1 MFYYLH
7 LLTDLFSPLR
17 MFRYITLRALL
28 GAATAF
34 LLVVVLGPLVIRG
47 LRRLNFGE
55 QSRDAEVEKL
65 AEFFNSKKGTPTMGG
80 ALILF
85 ATMAATL
92 LWAIPTNGYV
102 LLTLATMLFMGL
114 LGFWDDYLKVTKKN
128 AKGVR
133 ARHKFFWQT
142 VWVIVVMAILLA
154 WPETRQLVRQLF
166 VPFLKDPLVAD
177 MGLIGTFIFLW
188 LVLVGASNA
197 VNLTDGLDGL
207 AIGCSNSVAVA
218 YLMMAYVAGNIKF
231 AAYLG
236 VPYLPGVGE
245 LAVFCGCLLGA
256 GLGFLWYNC
265 HPAQVFMGDTGSL
278 AIGGAIGMMAIL
290 IKQEIALIIIGG
302 VFVIE
307 AVSVVLQVASFKLT
321 GRRIF
326 LCSPLHHHFQWKEKL
341 AAQAEGR
348 AERKME
354 TKITIRFWILSII
367 FALIGVAMLKIR

>member
-7 LLTDLFSPLR
+7 LLTDWFSPLR
-17 MFRYITLRALL
+17 MFRYITLRAFL

-34 LLVVVLGPLVIRG
+34 LLVLVLGPLVIRW

-55 QSRDAEVEKL
+55 QSRDGDVEKL

-80 ALILF
+80 ALIIF
-85 ATMAATL
+85 ATIGATL
-92 LWAIPTNGYV
+92 LWADPGNGYV
-102 LLTLATMLFMGL
+102 LLTLATMLYMGL
-114 LGFWDDYLKVTKKN
+114 LGFWDDFLKVTKKN
-128 AKGVR
+128 AKGVP
-133 ARHKFFWQT
+133 ARYKFFWQT
-142 VWVIVVMAILLA
+142 VWVAVLLGILLA
-154 WPETRQLVRQLF
+154 WPETRRLVRQLF
-166 VPFLKDPLVAD
+166 VPFFKEPVIAD
-177 MGLIGTFIFLW
+177 MGLLCTFAFLW
-188 LVLVGASNA
+188 LVIVGASNA

-207 AIGCSNSVAVA
+207 AVGCSNSVAVA
-218 YLMMAYVAGNIKF
+218 YLAMAYVAGNLKF
-231 AAYLG
+231 ATYLQ
-236 VPYLPGVGE
+236 VPHLPGVGE
-245 LAVFCGCLLGA
+245 LAVLCGCLLGA

-278 AIGGAIGMMAIL
+278 AIGGTIGIVAVL
-290 IKQEIALIIIGG
+290 IKQEIALIIVGG

-307 AVSVVLQVASFKLT
+307 AVSVVLQVASFRLT